1 MENTNN
7 TDALLDKAKRD
18 LVADMESR
26 GIGAILWNNAT
37 AGFPYIPEVFHR
49 SHKDKDENQVT
60 HIMGMYNFEGTLY
73 LIEED
78 RTKIKFDDFWN
89 HDTEAPPTVV
99 TLSEDEAVKDNGDP
113 KLTKGFTTLATL
125 EEWTAVADCYFQAL
139 NQD

>member
-1 MENTNN
+1 MENTTN

-18 LVADMESR
+18 LVADMENR

-37 AGFPYIPEVFHR
+37 AGFPYIPEVLL
-49 SHKDKDENQVT
+49 SSQKDKDENQVT
-60 HIMGMYNFEGTLY
+60 CIMGMYDFEGTLY

-78 RTKIKFDDFWN
+78 RSKIKFDDFWN

-99 TLSEDEAVKDNGDP
+99 TLSEDVAVKEFGDP
-113 KLTKGFTTLATL
+113 KLARGFTTVATL
-125 EEWTAVADCYFQAL
+125 EEWTAIGDCYFQAL

>member
-1 MENTNN
+1 
-7 TDALLDKAKRD
+7 
-18 LVADMESR
+18 
-26 GIGAILWNNAT
+26 
-37 AGFPYIPEVFHR
+37 
-49 SHKDKDENQVT
+49 
-60 HIMGMYNFEGTLY
+60 MGMYNFEGTLY

-99 TLSEDEAVKDNGDP
+99 TLSEDVAVKEFGDP